1 MVAHIIEA
9 VSQTTKM
16 PVEVSDVAG
25 IMVQN
30 GIQDEIEFYGVERDP
45 AVFLGTFRRYCR
57 HDVPYGE
64 PQFVSQ
70 VIYNS
75 NLPLAWQRVVACKEL
90 VHVFDPESEWTRAPD
105 QVTALM
111 ESLLD
116 SPEELS
122 DAAILGMALTDR
134 FAIFPATGALFPD
147 AARTEALQAIESSS
161 VTIDDVARW
170 VDLPRNLVQAVLT
183 ENWPRILSS
192 VINGTDPDQG

>member
-9 VSQTTKM
+9 ISQTTKM
-16 PVEVSDVAG
+16 PVEVSDVAE
-25 IMVQN
+25 IMVRN

-45 AVFLGTFRRYCR
+45 AVFLGTFCRYSR

-90 VHVFDPESEWTRAPD
+90 VHVFDPESEWTNAPD

-116 SPEELS
+116 SSEAVS
-122 DAAILGMALTDR
+122 DASILGMAVADQ
-134 FAIFPATGALFPD
+134 FAIVPAAGALFPD
-147 AARTEALQAIESSS
+147 AARTIALQEIEGNSAT
-161 VTIDDVARW
+161 VDDVAKW
-170 VDLPRNLVQAVLT
+170 AVLPKNLVQTVLK
-183 ENWPRILSS
+183 ENWPRVLSS
-192 VINGTDPDQG
+192 VINGR